1 MSKPSEMIFE
11 YLSQNKALTI
21 PQLSQ
26 ALHLTRADIRH
37 HLAELMHEE
46 RVLKLSPSS
55 EDQVGRPAHRY
66 QAILPLNRNWIQ
78 TLVQTQYQL
87 LCNLGLTESE
97 IACHFAASLLEGFA
111 PGGHATSKLSQAVTY
126 LKTKGIEAKWIAG
139 PDGPLI
145 TLAGTDFLTHTLAQA
160 IVERIQKEL

>member
-11 YLSQNKALTI
+11 HLLQNKALTI

-37 HLAELMHEE
+37 HLTELMHEG
-46 RVLKLSPSS
+46 RVLKLPPSS
-55 EDQVGRPAHRY
+55 EDQVGRPAHFY

-78 TLVQTQYQL
+78 TLVQTQDQL
-87 LCNLGLTESE
+87 LRNLGLSE
-97 IACHFAASLLEGFA
+97 NQIASHFAASLLEGFT
-111 PGGHATSKLSQAVTY
+111 PVGHTTSKLNQAVTY
-126 LKTKGIEAKWIAG
+126 LKTKGVEAKWIAG

-145 TLAGTDFLTHTLAQA
+145 TLAETDFLSDALAKA